1 MAKIFPVIV
10 ALVVLMAAAALP
22 AGAQPG
28 SGLKVDYLGSRS
40 YPMLTRLVFGTGDTS
55 PEKFRIRY
63 DEMGRRIILVPSEG
77 TISFSFEPVQE
88 VDGNVLEV
96 DYIQVDMGKIGVV
109 VRLGKPAQGFR
120 VSYLGTPD
128 RLVLDVYRQQNF
140 KPYLPYHRDVK
151 KIAIDPG
158 HGGISMGV
166 AGGDGLNEA
175 DITYELARKLSGIL
189 VKAGYGVVL
198 TRDETEGPTPKER
211 AGTANSN
218 KADLLVSLHVSDGA
232 EAVRL
237 ITPDEGILGKRGPM
251 AGGMLWGDQNA
262 PYLPDS
268 LKLARSLAGALTVGE
283 AKEPP
288 VSHARLRG
296 FDGLTMPAVM
306 VELGGLG
313 PGDDGA
319 GLSSG
324 AYMDSLAGKLADGII
339 SYAGG
344 E

>member
-1 MAKIFPVIV
+1 LAKIFPVIV
-10 ALVVLMAAAALP
+10 ALVVFMAAAALP

-63 DEMGRRIILVPSEG
+63 DEVGRRIILVPSEG
-77 TISFSFEPVQE
+77 TISFSFEPVQD
-88 VDGNVLEV
+88 VDDNVLEV
-96 DYIQVDMGKIGVV
+96 DYIQVEMGKLGVI
-109 VRLGKPAQGFR
+109 VRLGKPARGFR
-120 VSYLGTPD
+120 VSYLGAPD
-128 RLVLDVYRQQNF
+128 RLVLDVYRQKGF
-140 KPYLPYHRDVK
+140 KPFLPYHRDVK

-158 HGGISMGV
+158 HGGINLGV

-175 DITYELARKLSGIL
+175 DITYGLAQRLSGIL
-189 VKAGYGVVL
+189 AKAGYGVVL
-198 TRDETEGPTPKER
+198 TRDETEDPPPKER
-211 AGTANSN
+211 AGTANSH
-218 KADLLVSLHVSDGA
+218 KADLFISLHVSTGN

-251 AGGMLWGDQNA
+251 AGGMLWGDQDA

-306 VELGGLG
+306 VELGGF
-313 PGDDGA
+313 GA
-319 GLSSG
+319 TGGGSVHASD

-339 SYAGG
+339 SHAGG